1 MFKNK
6 GGFTIVELLIVI
18 VVIGILAA
26 ITIVAY
32 NGIQQRSQNT
42 QRISAAKD
50 WQKLITAYTSST
62 SSYPI
67 SNTVPY
73 HECLGTGYETNWDG
87 NADEDCGWSNNI
99 KHPSSI
105 LNNALATIGTFPNYP
120 KARLTLST
128 TTGFYTAGIGLRAS
142 EALDPSGAN
151 KPNYPTL
158 LYWLNGNN
166 QDCVLRPIT
175 ILVTGGIAVAPNAIS
190 SGNEGLLTQCRIALP
205 DPAGL

>member
-18 VVIGILAA
+18 VVVGILAA
-26 ITIVAY
+26 ITVVAY

-67 SNTVPY
+67 NYGPPY
-73 HECLGTGYETNWDG
+73 HDCLGSGYETNWDG
-87 NADEDCGWSNNI
+87 LPEEDCGWSNNI
-99 KHPSSI
+99 KHPDSFK
-105 LNNALATIGTFPNYP
+105 NTAFATIGTLPNYP
-120 KARLTLST
+120 KSRQTLSSSIYV
-128 TTGFYTAGIGLRAS
+128 TGISIRAS
-142 EALDPSGAN
+142 ETLDPTGAN
-151 KPNYPTL
+151 KAYYPTMI
-158 LYWLNGNN
+158 YWLNGNN
-166 QDCVLRPIT
+166 QDCVLRPVI
-175 ILVTGGIAVAPNAIS
+175 IPVTGGIALSTTAIS
-190 SGNEGLLTQCRIALP
+190 SGNDGYLTQCRIALP